1 MFVIKLQNYHLFHLF
16 KSSFVGPILQIILL
30 SALITSLA
38 ANIGGLR
45 HKPDSFYDQRYYTGI
60 IMDFKAFDGVK
71 RYVRFRLMP
80 ADGCPETGL
89 LSEEV
94 QRQPW

>member
-1 MFVIKLQNYHLFHLF
+1 MTIIASDDIELLFV
-16 KSSFVGPILQIILL
+16 SFFYVN
-30 SALITSLA
+30 SLA

-45 HKPDSFYDQRYYTGI
+45 QKPDSFYDQRYYTEVI
-60 IMDFKAFDGVK
+60 FDFKAFDGVK

-80 ADGCPETGL
+80 ADGRPETGL

-94 QRQPW
+94 QWHPW